1 MLKALNMIEDYFLKN
16 LIKKPRKILKLKF
29 QDISNILKSA
39 REILEKECLLLEFNN
54 IEPNNEIHVIGDIHG
69 NLQTLIEL
77 IKLINK
83 NNPKHVIFLGDFVD
97 RGPAQLE
104 CLIVVLSLKI
114 LFPNRYYLL
123 KGNHETLEMNQY
135 YGFYQ
140 EFIERFPAQ
149 NTFKEILT
157 LYDAIPIC
165 AIINKTILCLHGGI
179 PEDLE
184 ILNKLR
190 SLKRENID
198 NDILKSITSG
208 IFQIMWNDPKSG
220 IKGFSE
226 SYRGEGI
233 KFFGGDVFDKFMKT
247 NNLQYLIRAHECFPE
262 GYRWFFNNRLLS
274 IFSSANYKGIYFPN
288 PASYAIIKNNK
299 VIPKIIES
307 LNY

>member
-1 MLKALNMIEDYFLKN
+1 MLKN
-16 LIKKPRKILKLKF
+16 LIQKPRKILKLEF

-39 REILEKECLLLEFNN
+39 REILEKEGLLLEFNN
-54 IEPNNEIHVIGDIHG
+54 IEPNDEIYVIGDIHG
-69 NLQTLIEL
+69 NLQTLIGL

-83 NNPKHVIFLGDFVD
+83 NNPKHVIFLGDLVD

-104 CLIVVLSLKI
+104 CLFVVLSLKV

-123 KGNHETLEMNQY
+123 KGNHETLEMNKY

-140 EFIERFPAQ
+140 EFIERYPAQ
-149 NTFKEILT
+149 NTFNEILT

-165 AIINKTILCLHGGI
+165 AIINETILCLHGGI

-184 ILNKLR
+184 VLNKLR

-208 IFQIMWNDPKSG
+208 IFQIMWNDPKSE

-233 KFFGGDVFDKFMKT
+233 KFFGRDVFDKFMKT
-247 NNLQYLIRAHECFPE
+247 NNLKYLIRAHECFPE
-262 GYRWFFNNRLLS
+262 GYKWFFNDRLLS
-274 IFSSANYKGIYFPN
+274 IFSSANYRGIYFPN

-307 LNY
+307 LHY